1 MSIFSKF
8 LTGMS
13 FRTTTPTFAAG
24 EEIEV
29 YVTELD
35 EESGELVAQVGE
47 TRLHFENGETDIVG
61 CRVLA
66 KVESSTT
73 RSTAAVSPTSKR
85 CLRGRSRIANE
96 RRDGH

>member
-8 LTGMS
+8 LTGVS
-13 FRTTTPTFAAG
+13 FRTTTPTFEPG

-47 TRLHFENGETDIVG
+47 TRLHFENGEADIVG

-66 KVESSTT
+66 KVESFDDTEH
-73 RSTAAVSPTSKR
+73 
-85 CLRGRSRIANE
+85 RGRLTHVKTLSQ
-96 RRDGH
+96 GSF